1 VTPSLRA
8 RSVTDREMEVLSLVT
23 EGLSNRAIGD
33 RLYLSPKTVE
43 KHISSLM
50 DKLDVRSRVQL
61 TAIAVCNSS
70 SVRGAR
76 SH

>member
-1 VTPSLRA
+1 
-8 RSVTDREMEVLSLVT
+8 MEVLSLVA

-50 DKLDVRSRVQL
+50 DKLDVRSRAQL
-61 TAIAVCNSS
+61 AAIAASGIS
-70 SVRGAR
+70 G